1 MSPTDL
7 ERALVAIRDEI
18 AALRAGGRRGK
29 LLISNIVSDLANI
42 PTKYSE
48 AIAAVGDLGAGADD
62 FERAQIARFA
72 AYAAEY
78 GTLLTAAQSAQAS
91 LSSVTEF

>member
-29 LLISNIVSDLANI
+29 LLISNIVSDLTNV
-42 PTKYSE
+42 PTKYAE
-48 AIAAVGDLGAGADD
+48 AIAAVGALGAGSND
-62 FERAQIARFA
+62 FERAQVARFA

-78 GTLLTAAQSAQAS
+78 ATLLAAAQGAQTGLA
-91 LSSVTEF
+91 SVTEF